1 MPRAKLTIT
10 IPQDIWIG
18 DVSRKFP
25 DTQFK
30 ILSALPAENG
40 GVGLVELTTT
50 DLTPVL
56 SDIEAYDSI
65 VALDILQRHEE
76 TALIQFET
84 TMPLLLLPIQG
95 SGIPLQM
102 PFTMQDGEAKWVIT
116 TPHHRLSELG
126 DQLREFGISY
136 TIEEVTQQLEL
147 DQLLTTKQSH
157 LVQQAIELGYYDTPR
172 SCTLTELADEMEIAK
187 STCSEILHRAE
198 GKIIKE
204 FADGLPDRTS
214 PRDEVTSSS

>member
-10 IPQDIWIG
+10 IPEDIWIG
-18 DVSRKFP
+18 DLTRSHP
-25 DTQFK
+25 EGQFE

-40 GVGLVELTTT
+40 GVGLVELTAA
-50 DLTPVL
+50 DPQAVL
-56 SDIEAYDSI
+56 DEIEQYDSI
-65 VALDILQRHEE
+65 TQVDVLQQHDD

-95 SGIPLQM
+95 SGIPLKM
-102 PFTMQDGEAKWVIT
+102 PFTIQNGEAEWEIT

-126 DQLREFGISY
+126 EQLREFNIPY
-136 TIEEVTQQLEL
+136 TLDEVSQQVELE
-147 DQLLTTKQSH
+147 QLLTDRQSR
-157 LVQQAIELGYYDTPR
+157 LIQTALDRGYYDTPR
-172 SCTLTELADEMEIAK
+172 QCTLTELAQELDIAK

-204 FADGLPDRTS
+204 FGDNVVEKPA
-214 PRDEVTSSS
+214 